1 MKSTLFLLFF
11 ITCNLEAA
19 LSRLKGPAW
28 GTTARLNEQSL
39 LEAAKEIRDAFN
51 SRIDLVYLQYLKD
64 YIRKELVF
72 QHTGVFDEHDACKV
86 YPELFNYN
94 AKFQFNNVEKG
105 VIQFSLEQEAS
116 IASYI
121 FYMHVK
127 NENKVFLLK
136 LNEINSLI
144 ESACLDCV
152 ISQQSTNNLILYVSA
167 AYKHQQ

>member
-11 ITCNLEAA
+11 TTCNIQAA
-19 LSRLKGPAW
+19 LSELRLPAW

-39 LEAAKEIRDAFN
+39 LQAAKERRDAFN
-51 SRIDLVYLQYLKD
+51 SKIDLVYLQNLKD

-72 QHTGVFDEHDACKV
+72 QHTGVFDEYDECKV

-105 VIQFSLEQEAS
+105 VIQLSLEQEAS

-121 FYMHVK
+121 FNMHVK
-127 NENKVFLLK
+127 NEYKVFSLK
-136 LNEINSLI
+136 LKEINSLI
-144 ESACLDCV
+144 ESACLDCM
-152 ISQQSTNNLILYVSA
+152 ISQQSTNNLILFVSA
-167 AYKHQQ
+167 AYKHQR